1 MKRQVATFINRL
13 LGQVETAGT
22 PVNLEFGTGPRLQST
37 VLPDETLGFNEFWER
52 VYKLNGHIHI
62 SSYTA

>member
-22 PVNLEFGTGPRLQST
+22 PVNLVYGGGPRLQSSVT
-37 VLPDETLGFNEFWER
+37 PDHQPGFNEFWQR
-52 VYKLNGHIHI
+52 VADLNKQ
-62 SSYTA
+62 TTP

>member
-22 PVNLEFGTGPRLQST
+22 PVNLVYGGGPRLQST
-37 VLPDETLGFNEFWER
+37 VQPDHQPGFNEFWQR
-52 VYKLNGHIHI
+52 VAELNNQ
-62 SSYTA
+62 TTP

>member
-22 PVNLEFGTGPRLQST
+22 PVNLVYGGGPRLQSS
-37 VLPDETLGFNEFWER
+37 VLPDETPGFNEFWQR
-52 VYKLNGHIHI
+52 VAELNKQ
-62 SSYTA
+62 TTP

>member
-22 PVNLEFGTGPRLQST
+22 PVNLVYGGGPRLQSS
-37 VLPDETLGFNEFWER
+37 VIPDHQPGFNEFWQR
-52 VYKLNGHIHI
+52 VAELNKQQ
-62 SSYTA
+62 SP

>member
-52 VYKLNGHIHI
+52 VYKLNGQK
-62 SSYTA
+62 TP